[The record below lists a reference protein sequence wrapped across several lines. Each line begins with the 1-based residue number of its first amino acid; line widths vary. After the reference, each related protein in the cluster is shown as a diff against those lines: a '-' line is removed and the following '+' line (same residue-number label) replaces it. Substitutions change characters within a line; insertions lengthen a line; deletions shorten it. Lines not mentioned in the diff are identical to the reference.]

1 MERFFGIWCKRIL
14 CLFACRICIWRP
26 SFWFFWWD
34 WKKKY
39 SNAADVYDY
48 RENYEGVLIN
58 KYYCGTALV
67 CSPFFLTAH
76 WLSGFYGFDQ
86 DGYSYLYM
94 IFLTLAAVFYGAV
107 GLFYISRLLALNEIN
122 EVLISFTLVA
132 ILFGSNLFYY
142 TAGELGMSHVYS
154 FAFVSAF
161 LYYASM
167 WFRNNKPKSFIIMSV
182 LFGLIVLI
190 RPVNAIIIFVLPFIA
205 GSQSNL
211 FKSIQGFLKE
221 KITLLI
227 SFLVFMLIISIQLII
242 YKIQTGSFFV
252 YSYQEE
258 GFNFTN
264 PQIFNFLFSYQKGL
278 FLYTPLFLV
287 ALFGLLQIYQA
298 SKFKFFS
305 IVSFLAFVIY
315 IMHSWWCWF
324 YGGSFSTRVFVE
336 ILPLFA
342 LLLGIALKSI
352 SG

>member
-1 MERFFGIWCKRIL
+1 
-14 CLFACRICIWRP
+14 
-26 SFWFFWWD
+26 
-34 WKKKY
+34 
-39 SNAADVYDY
+39 
-48 RENYEGVLIN
+48 
-58 KYYCGTALV
+58 
-67 CSPFFLTAH
+67 
-76 WLSGFYGFDQ
+76 
-86 DGYSYLYM
+86 M

-142 TAGELGMSHVYS
+142 TVGELGMSHVYS

-167 WFRNNKPKSFIIMSV
+167 WFRNNNPKSFIIMSM
-182 LFGLIVLI
+182 LLGLIVLI
-190 RPVNAIIIFVLPFIA
+190 RPVNAIIIFALPFIA

-211 FKSIQGFLKE
+211 FKSIKGLLKE
-221 KITLLI
+221 KITLFI
-227 SFLVFMLIISIQLII
+227 SLLVFMLIISIQLII
-242 YKIQTGSFFV
+242 YKIQTGSFLV

-258 GFNFTN
+258 GFNFTY

-287 ALFGLLQIYQA
+287 ALFGLLPIYHS

-305 IVSFLAFVIY
+305 IVFFLAFVIY
-315 IMHSWWCWF
+315 IMSSWWCWF

-352 SG
+352 SGWRFKGYVTLIIAIIILCQIQTFQYRYYEIHWAHMTKEKYWDVFFRVDRLLDK

>member
-1 MERFFGIWCKRIL
+1 
-14 CLFACRICIWRP
+14 
-26 SFWFFWWD
+26 
-34 WKKKY
+34 
-39 SNAADVYDY
+39 
-48 RENYEGVLIN
+48 
-58 KYYCGTALV
+58 
-67 CSPFFLTAH
+67 
-76 WLSGFYGFDQ
+76 
-86 DGYSYLYM
+86 M